1 MRLKTSGK
9 VVILLLVIGV
19 AFGIYKYTGGNLS
32 ALMPGNTERNSS
44 VPTKIELPTDPG
56 VTTTGGDSGDVS
68 IPTGELANINGPQI
82 RWLHWAWNAQMG
94 LMFANGGK
102 ETTAGSLMAKRG
114 VSIKFTRQDD
124 VSKMQEALI
133 AFATQLKNG
142 TKQPTNGAHFVTIM
156 GDGSPAFLTAV
167 NAQLRKL
174 GPEYRAKVIAGI
186 GYSRGEDKF
195 MGPEAWKT
203 NPSTSKGGLVAG
215 YIGDGDWNIAMK
227 WLGDNGLK
235 NNPDEKTWDP
245 DALNWVNSNDYID
258 AAQKYIAG
266 YSETRPVVRN
276 GKRTGETKTIKV
288 NGVVTWT
295 PGDVQVAA
303 QKGGLVSIVSTKE
316 YNYQMP
322 CTVIGI
328 DKWMRENRSTVENL
342 LMAIFEGGKAIKTS
356 QSAFQKGAA
365 INAEVF
371 GDKEADAEYWARYF
385 TVQREKD
392 KQGLTVELGGSSV
405 NDLTD
410 GLVTFGMV
418 RGAANLFAATYNGF
432 GDVLKQQYPDR
443 FPSYDSMDSILDT
456 SYMRN
461 LAAKNSGSTSTVAAT
476 ERIETPTAPM
486 AGSKKISTLKMN
498 IPFQTGS
505 AEFATL
511 AGPQLQKLQR
521 QLLIASNTT
530 VEVHGHTDNVGSP
543 EKNMQLSEARAF
555 AVKSWLERKFPL
567 NFPKG
572 RISVFAHGQ
581 TNPVAPN
588 SSAAGKAANR
598 RVEIVLRSGG

>member
-9 VVILLLVIGV
+9 IVILLLVIGV
-19 AFGIYKYTGGNLS
+19 AFGIYKYSGGNLS

-156 GDGSPAFLTAV
+156 GDGSPAFLTAI

-203 NPSTSKGGLVAG
+203 NPSASRGGLVAG

-276 GKRTGETKTIKV
+276 GKRTGETKTVKV

-443 FPSYDSMDSILDT
+443 FPSYDSVDSILDT

-505 AEFATL
+505 AEFASL
-511 AGPQLQKLQR
+511 AGGKLQKLQQ

-555 AVKSWLERKFPL
+555 AVKSWLEKKFPL

-572 RISVFAHGQ
+572 RVSVFAHGQ